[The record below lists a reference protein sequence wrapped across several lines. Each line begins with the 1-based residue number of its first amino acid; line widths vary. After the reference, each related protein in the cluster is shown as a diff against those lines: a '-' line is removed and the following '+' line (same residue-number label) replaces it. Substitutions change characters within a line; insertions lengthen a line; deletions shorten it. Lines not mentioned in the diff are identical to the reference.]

1 MNDET
6 RAALRDRLGNIDQIR
21 DILFGT
27 QLREYNTRL
36 EEVEKNVSLLNQEIR
51 DRSDE
56 VKQALS
62 KDIQTLTETVE
73 KRLKS
78 LALKDDEEKVDM
90 RQHID
95 RLSKRLSSN
104 VTTLDETIDK
114 QTTALRENL
123 LSNHDRLQDEIQTL
137 RNQIFEELDKRIAG
151 LSQTKIAKEDLAA
164 ILFEVG
170 FRLKGTEFVPELRQV
185 ADSKDSNYLLPERS
199 AN

>member
-114 QTTALRENL
+114 QTTALRESL

-151 LSQTKIAKEDLAA
+151 LSHTKIAKDDLAA

-185 ADSKDSNYLLPERS
+185 ADSKESNYLLPE
-199 AN
+199 

>member
-6 RAALRDRLGNIDQIR
+6 RAALRERLGNIDQIR

-27 QLREYNTRL
+27 QLREYSTRL
-36 EEVEKNVSLLNQEIR
+36 EEVEKNLSLLHQEIR

-56 VKQALS
+56 VKQSLS
-62 KDIQTLTETVE
+62 KDIQSLGESLD
-73 KRLKS
+73 KKFKS
-78 LALKDDEEKVDM
+78 LALKDDEEKVDI
-90 RQHID
+90 RQQLD

-114 QTTALRENL
+114 QTTALRDQL
-123 LSNHDRLQDEIQTL
+123 LSNHDELQSEIKIL

-151 LSQTKIAKEDLAA
+151 LNQTKIARDDMAA

-185 ADSKDSNYLLPERS
+185 ADSKDSNSSYLLTD
-199 AN
+199 